1 MHRPDMTLDAVQKE
15 CKESG
20 VVQIYFLFT
29 DVLGGIKG
37 LPTPVGQLGRAIE
50 RGIVID
56 GSSVAGY
63 ARIEESDYR
72 ARPDLST
79 FRVLP
84 WKEDGQTVAIALCD
98 VITPDGQPFEGDP
111 RHVLRRIL
119 AEAKQRGWTVNAGPE
134 AEFFLFGSQDPTAL
148 LDTGSYYDL
157 VPGSRGLRITTKIEQ
172 ALKALGM
179 EVEAVHHEVAPSQYE
194 IDMRYTE
201 ALAMA
206 DQLLVY
212 RWVVRAVA
220 SMEGCHAT
228 FMPKPIV
235 GQNGSGMHVHLS
247 IASESG
253 NLFHD
258 DKGSAE
264 KGFLSALALQ
274 FLAGVLKY
282 APEIAAVTNPS
293 INSFKRL
300 VPGYEAP
307 VYICWGTANRSALV
321 RVPGYE
327 PGRPEATRIEA
338 RFPDPSC
345 NPYLA
350 FACLIGAGLAGVQ
363 EELTPPERVEDD
375 VYHLS
380 ESARRE
386 RGIGSLPGDLDE
398 ALMRFNT
405 STMSQSVLGDHVFE
419 KVAANARREIDDFRL
434 AVTDWELSR
443 YLGRV

>member
-1 MHRPDMTLDAVQKE
+1 MTLESVQTE
-15 CKESG
+15 CTEKG
-20 VVQIYFLFT
+20 VAQIYFLFS
-29 DVLGGIKG
+29 DVLGGVKG
-37 LPTPVGQLGRAIE
+37 LPTPVSQLDRAVE

-79 FRVLP
+79 FRILP
-84 WKEDGQTVAIALCD
+84 WKEDSQTVAIALCD

-111 RHVLRRIL
+111 RHVLRRVL
-119 AEAKQRGWTVNAGPE
+119 AEARVKGWTVNAGPE
-134 AEFFLFGSQDPTAL
+134 AEFFLFGSQDPRAV
-148 LDTGSYYDL
+148 LDTGGYYDL
-157 VPGSRGLRITTKIEQ
+157 VPGSRGLRVTTKIEQ
-172 ALKALGM
+172 ALKALGID
-179 EVEAVHHEVAPSQYE
+179 VEAVHHEVAPSQYE
-194 IDMRYTE
+194 IDMRYTD

-212 RWVVRAVA
+212 RWVVRAIA

-228 FMPKPIV
+228 FMPKPIA

-247 IASESG
+247 LANEAG
-253 NLFHD
+253 NLFYD
-258 DKGSAE
+258 EAGSE
-264 KGFLSALALQ
+264 NGFLSPMALQ
-274 FLAGVLKY
+274 FLSGILKY

-293 INSFKRL
+293 INSYKRL

-350 FACLIGAGLAGVQ
+350 FACLIGAGLAGIR
-363 EELTPPERVEDD
+363 EKLTPPDRVEDD

-380 ESARRE
+380 ESTRRE

-398 ALMRFNT
+398 ALTLFGA
-405 STMSQSVLGDHVFE
+405 STLCRSILGDHVFE
-419 KVAANARREIDDFRL
+419 KVAANAQSEITDFRL